1 MKTIDRQFIKFN
13 QLSNSSLE
21 SLLIDNLNR
30 VIQGLE
36 QVKQE
41 NNLSWYSLQHLLYNH
56 LYELNQ
62 IWGLIGHLES
72 VNSSQELRDLR
83 DKYQNQITR
92 FYVNLGQSTELYHH
106 LTQIKQTE
114 YNNLEEEDKKII
126 DNEFRDFKL
135 SGIELNP
142 QQQDIFKNIQ
152 ERLTELTTK
161 FEQNVLDATDSY
173 SKFVTEEE
181 LNGMP
186 PDLLSQYKYA
196 AINDNKPELY
206 KITLHMPSYFPIM
219 EHCQNRQLREEL
231 YYHYTTRASE
241 LSDAELNNS
250 PIITDIL
257 RLRNEKAKLLGFE
270 DFTELSLYT
279 KMANSSAQVLEFLDQ
294 LNTKSHAHA
303 LEDFTELSEFA
314 KTQLNLDNLQAWDI
328 PFVSQ
333 KLQMHKYSYSNWELK
348 QYFQLHKVLEGLFKL
363 IFNLYKI
370 EFKLNETIP
379 TWNSKMLTYEVLR
392 DNIVIGSLYL
402 DLFARAGKQPGAW
415 MNSLQ
420 DKFMTEEIHKQ
431 PMAGIMCNFTPPG
444 AESDIV
450 ILTFDEVQTLFHE
463 MGHALHHLL
472 TKINHFSIS
481 GINGVEWDAVELPSQ
496 FMEYF
501 TWNREILT
509 SISCHVETNKA
520 IPDELYTKM
529 MNARYYQSGLMMARQ
544 LEFAILDIMLHKSK
558 NFTIEECYK
567 ITEIVRKKVA
577 VIIPP
582 EYNRFLNS
590 FSHIF
595 AGGYAS
601 GYYSYKW
608 AEVLA
613 ADIFHKFDA
622 IIDQNYS
629 DLGQKFYNELLSQG
643 GLKPMLENFVLFV
656 GREPQID
663 ALLKYSGID

>member
-1 MKTIDRQFIKFN
+1 MEIINHQFIKFN
-13 QLSNSSLE
+13 QLDNSSLE
-21 SLLIDNLNR
+21 SLLIDNLNQ
-30 VIQGLE
+30 VMHGLE
-36 QVKQE
+36 QVKQTS
-41 NNLSWYSLQHLLYNH
+41 NLTWHSLQHMLYNH

-72 VNSSQELRDLR
+72 VNSSQQLRELR

-92 FYVNLGQSTELYHH
+92 FYVSLGQSTELYRH
-106 LTQIKQTE
+106 LQQIKQSE
-114 YNNLEEEDKKII
+114 YANLGVEDKKII

-142 QQQDIFKNIQ
+142 QQQEQFKNIQ

-186 PDLLSQYKYA
+186 ADLLAQYKHA

-206 KITLHMPSYFPIM
+206 KITLHMPSYFPVM

-241 LSDAELNNS
+241 LGDIELNNS
-250 PIITDIL
+250 PIISDIL
-257 RLRNEKAKLLGFE
+257 RLRNDKAKLLGFA
-270 DFTELSLYT
+270 DFTELSFYT
-279 KMANSSAQVLEFLDQ
+279 KMAKNSTQVLEFLDQ

-303 LEDFTELSEFA
+303 IADFTELSEFA
-314 KTQLNLDNLQAWDI
+314 KTELNLDNLQAWDV
-328 PFVSQ
+328 PYVSQ

-348 QYFQLHKVLEGLFKL
+348 QYFQLNKVLDGLFKL
-363 IFNLYKI
+363 IFNLYQI
-370 EFKLNETIP
+370 EFKLNKAIP
-379 TWNSKMLTYEVLR
+379 TWDCQMLTYEVVR
-392 DNIVIGSLYL
+392 DSVVIGSLYL
-402 DLFARAGKQPGAW
+402 DLFARTGKQPGAW

-420 DKFMTEEIHKQ
+420 DKFITDEINKQ
-431 PMAGIMCNFTPPG
+431 PLAGIMCNFTPPLMG
-444 AESDIV
+444 SDIV

-501 TWNREILT
+501 TWNREILN
-509 SISCHVETNKA
+509 SISCHVETNQP

-529 MNARYYQSGLMMARQ
+529 INGRHYQSGLMMARQ
-544 LEFAILDIMLHKSK
+544 LEFAILDIMLHKNK

-567 ITEIVRKKVA
+567 TTEIVRKKVA

-582 EYNRFLNS
+582 DYNRFLNS

-643 GLKPMLENFVLFV
+643 GLKPMLENFVSFV

-663 ALLKYSGID
+663 ALLKYSGIA